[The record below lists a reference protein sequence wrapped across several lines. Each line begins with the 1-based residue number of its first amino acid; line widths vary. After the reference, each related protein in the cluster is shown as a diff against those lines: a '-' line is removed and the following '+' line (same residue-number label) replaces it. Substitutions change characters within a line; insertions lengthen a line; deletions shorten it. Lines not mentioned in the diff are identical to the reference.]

1 MAKFECMRSVSLTA
15 EQDRLLCLQ
24 AQKEGRKVSNL
35 IRRSLCVYLQEQGL
49 MPEVQDINSPEDE

>member
-24 AQKEGRKVSNL
+24 SQKEGRKVSNL
-35 IRRSLCVYLQEQGL
+35 IRRALCLYLQEQGL
-49 MPEVQDINSPEDE
+49 LQEVPDVTNPDDE

>member
-35 IRRSLCVYLQEQGL
+35 IRRTLCLYLQDRGL
-49 MPEVQDINSPEDE
+49 MQEVPDITNPEDE

>member
-35 IRRSLCVYLQEQGL
+35 IRRALCLYLQDRGL
-49 MPEVQDINSPEDE
+49 MQEVPDITNPEDE